1 MFNVNDVK
9 PQTNAVKTSYPHL
22 ETGTYGARIVQVIGL
37 GVQER
42 PAYKGE
48 AKPPAP
54 FIRITFELPY
64 ETIDRQM
71 EDGSIEKQPRWL
83 SKEMVFSGSDMSTCV
98 KWLNKIDPSNSL
110 GGDWA
115 NTIGKELQVY
125 VTATQGKKD
134 PTKYYNDVKDV
145 LSVPKGMAIPDIY
158 APEKKMVFS
167 TRHVTDKTVE
177 QFNSMPKWLQEKITG
192 AIDFPNSPLEKAMSG
207 TTVATPPP
215 APEQPVVAENTS
227 TSVDDD
233 PWG

>member
-9 PQTNAVKTSYPHL
+9 PQANAAKVSYPHL

-42 PAYKGE
+42 QPYKGE

-64 ETIDRQM
+64 ETIEITDRDSG
-71 EDGSIEKQPRWL
+71 EVTHQPRWL

-98 KWLNKIDPSNSL
+98 KWLGKIDPTNTL

-115 NTIGKELQVY
+115 KAVGKELQVY

-134 PTKYYNDVKDV
+134 PSKYYNDVKDV
-145 LSVPKGMAIPDIY
+145 LSVPKGMEIPPIY
-158 APEKKMVFS
+158 APEKQMVFS

-177 QFNSMPKWLQEKITG
+177 RFNSMPNWLQEKITS
-192 AIDFPNSPLEKAMSG
+192 AVDFPNSPLDKALNG
-207 TTVATPPP
+207 QPPQP
-215 APEQPVVAENTS
+215 SPSEPVVAEETS